1 MEVKISKRRV
11 DFEFPHGNFGSP
23 SFSQGISAHVFSFLT
38 GNCANNLPWEG
49 PVLRSLTQN
58 IILGTVWSDWSRD
71 SNQSWGF
78 SLEKNVARA
87 SWQFCEGLLN
97 AQTPVF
103 LCLVIFNL
111 GAEN

>member
-38 GNCANNLPWEG
+38 GNCADNLPWEG

-103 LCLVIFNL
+103 
-111 GAEN
+111 